1 MIKKIM
7 VILLFLA
14 IAFPCH
20 SRDPETGYGTI
31 IAIEFRSNN
40 KFNHAVGKLE
50 YTGQSIDIV
59 GFSKGI
65 ISEEIIPTVQVY
77 IISEKK
83 IIQQGVHHIKGLNQY
98 GVVASGKINFKDEDK
113 PLITLIT
120 DGGTV
125 ITNLSTE
132 GLNWKEK
139 HISNLAIGF

>member
-1 MIKKIM
+1 MKKI
-7 VILLFLA
+7 IIISLFLA

-20 SRDPETGYGTI
+20 SRDPETGYGTL
-31 IAIEFRSNN
+31 IAVEFRTND

-65 ISEEIIPTVQVY
+65 ISDEIIPTVQVY

-83 IIQQGVHHIKGLNQY
+83 IVQQGVHHIKGSNQY
-98 GVVASGKINFKDEDK
+98 GVVASGTINFKDEAK

-125 ITNLSTE
+125 ITNLSAE
-132 GLNWKEK
+132 GINWKER
-139 HISNLAIGF
+139 HIPNLAIGF